1 MFECPVVKEERMTCV
16 TPRGRIID
24 DIPER
29 EKRRLTVDDLLD
41 KFDEVRKTEKLTAE
55 MIEQLRREYR

>member
-1 MFECPVVKEERMTCV
+1 MFECSVVKEERLTCV
-16 TPRGRIID
+16 TPRRRIDD

-55 MIEQLRREYR
+55 MIEQFRREYR